1 MVLLRLSS
9 LYRGRNI
16 WNIRARNSR
25 GLCTHMLAQS
35 WPNFKNLESL
45 HSTVLYGKN
54 TKKSLPFPFFGIF
67 KMSIQ
72 AIMRR
77 ESFSDSCANTCR
89 KWPLIPFTQNLK
101 YPMRTVYKVCAFC
114 PNLRHP
120 RASYP
125 QDSDKRLFLIPL
137 LTACSAQNLHVFIVL
152 STLAPLCF
160 GFLQQCV
167 VLIVF

>member
-1 MVLLRLSS
+1 
-9 LYRGRNI
+9 
-16 WNIRARNSR
+16 
-25 GLCTHMLAQS
+25 
-35 WPNFKNLESL
+35 
-45 HSTVLYGKN
+45 
-54 TKKSLPFPFFGIF
+54 
-67 KMSIQ
+67 
-72 AIMRR
+72 MRR
-77 ESFSDSCANTCR
+77 ESFSDSCVNTCR
-89 KWPLIPFTQNLK
+89 KWPSVPFTQNLK
-101 YPMRTVYKVCAFC
+101 YATRTVYKVCAFC

-167 VLIVF
+167 VLIIFLRFLVATKRFYSLWFQCAMPTFTPAQAFKAPSIFCLKHIVDFLVRRFGTLFFRVALVTAIACL